1 MYPSRHGT
9 PDSARSLPPDSPSVI
24 TSRDNRWLK
33 LFRAALRGSSPGADG
48 RIGIEGPHLLEEALR
63 SGLKLD
69 AVLVSPAGEKH
80 RQRLWPGASSNHPG
94 RPDRPRFL
102 RTTDAVFA
110 AVAGTETPQGIAALA
125 RPRNWAFEDLLRGD
139 VPLVVVLSAVQDP
152 GNVGTIL
159 RSSEA
164 FGATGAVVTRGTA
177 HPLAPKTLRASAG
190 SALRLPIVSGPAA
203 PVVMAQ
209 LRVSGLKI
217 FAAASTSAP
226 NTSPVMPAEA
236 DLRGPLAL
244 FIGNEGAG
252 LPPEVSHSADC
263 LLRVPLTPEVDSL
276 NAAVAAS
283 VLLYEAARQRGT
295 GSSG

>member
-9 PDSARSLPPDSPSVI
+9 LDSARSSPPDSPPVI

-33 LFRAALRGSSPGADG
+33 LFRAALQGSAPAKDG
-48 RIGIEGPHLLEEALR
+48 RIGIEGPHLVEEALR

-69 AVLVSPAGEKH
+69 AVLVSPVGEKH
-80 RQRLWPGASSNHPG
+80 RQRLWPGPSSNDPG
-94 RPDRPRFL
+94 GSDRPRFL
-102 RTTDAVFA
+102 RTTDSVFA
-110 AVAGTETPQGIAALA
+110 AIAGTETPQGIAGLA
-125 RPRNWAFEDLLRGD
+125 RPRNWAFEDLVRGD

-164 FGATGAVVTRGTA
+164 FGATGAVVIRGTA
-177 HPLAPKTLRASAG
+177 HPFAPKALRASAG
-190 SALRLPIVSGPAA
+190 SALRLPILSGPAA

-217 FAAASTSAP
+217 FAAALTSEQNIAP
-226 NTSPVMPAEA
+226 VLPAEA
-236 DLRGPLAL
+236 DLRGPFAL

-252 LPPEVSHSADC
+252 LLPEVIHSADC
-263 LLRVPLTPEVDSL
+263 LLRVPLTREVESL

-295 GSSG
+295 GGPG